1 VITKLYELFPLFIIE
16 SFSTK
21 PPILTT
27 SLMVESEFISSDGV
41 KKKTKFFL
49 ELNNINKIALL
60 KKISEKRIS
69 NRR

>member
-1 VITKLYELFPLFIIE
+1 
-16 SFSTK
+16 
-21 PPILTT
+21 
-27 SLMVESEFISSDGV
+27 MAESEFISSDGV